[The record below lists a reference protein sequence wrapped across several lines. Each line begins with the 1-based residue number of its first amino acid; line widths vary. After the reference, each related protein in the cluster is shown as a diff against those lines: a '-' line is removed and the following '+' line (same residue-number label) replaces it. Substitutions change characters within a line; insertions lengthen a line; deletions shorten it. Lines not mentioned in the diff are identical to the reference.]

1 MIEIMRTLLLFL
13 LITACTL
20 SCNQENSEYKLK
32 ASMSGFQDGTLF
44 EFLNLDKM
52 EITDSVTIEDGY
64 FEFDGLV
71 EEPFSARIHTVDG
84 KYLILWI
91 ESGTIEITGDYDKFS
106 FSTIEG
112 SKLNMVRAKYR
123 TELGHLE
130 ARSDSLVQKMIQLMS
145 SNSDDVSVEI
155 TELQSSI
162 QKINEEIFDI
172 RVQSIIKEEPSYFT
186 IKELFFLR
194 NDFTKDSLRQ
204 LLDLFPVQLQ
214 QTKYGEVIQT
224 YIENIELDIGD
235 TYIDIEGISLEGQS
249 VRLSA
254 LEGNY
259 VLLDFWASWCAP
271 CRSENPNLV
280 KAYQIFHDK
289 GFEIFSFSIDSNI
302 NSWKGAVEK
311 DSLTWTNVIDRN
323 GSYSKM
329 SALYEVRAIPASFLI
344 NPDGQVIAR
353 NLRGKALTN
362 RLIME
367 FENHGL

>member
-1 MIEIMRTLLLFL
+1 MRNLLLFL
-13 LITACTL
+13 LIAASGL

-32 ASMSGFQDGTLF
+32 ASMIGFQDGTLF
-44 EFLNLDKM
+44 KLLNLDKM
-52 EITDSVTIEDGY
+52 EFTDSVTIKDGY
-64 FEFDGLV
+64 FEFDGIV
-71 EEPFSARIHTVDG
+71 KEPFSARIHTVDG

-91 ESGTIEITGDYDKFS
+91 EPGTIEIIGDYNKFS

-112 SKLNMVRAKYR
+112 SNLNMVMTKYR
-123 TELGHLE
+123 AELGHLE
-130 ARSDSLVQKMIQLMS
+130 ERRDSIMQKMIQLMS
-145 SNSDDVSVEI
+145 SNAEEARVEF

-162 QKINEEIFDI
+162 QKIDEEIFDI
-172 RVQSIIKEEPSYFT
+172 RVQGIIKEEPSYFT
-186 IKELFFLR
+186 IKELYFLR

-204 LLDLFPVQLQ
+204 LFDLFSIQLQ

-235 TYIDIEGISLEGQS
+235 TYIDIEGINLEGQS

-254 LEGNY
+254 LDGNY
-259 VLLDFWASWCAP
+259 VLLDFWASWCGP
-271 CRSENPNLV
+271 CRSENPNIV
-280 KAYQIFHDK
+280 KAYQEFHDM
-289 GFEIFSFSIDSNI
+289 GFEIFSFSIDNNI

-311 DSLTWTNVIDRN
+311 DSLIWTNVIDRN

-344 NPDGQVIAR
+344 NPDGQVIAK
-353 NLRGKALTN
+353 NLRGMALRN
-362 RLIME
+362 RLKRE